1 MQRESHKDYLLIAR
15 YHCTTVN
22 PSENIWKASA
32 KSASQ
37 IHTRFQAN
45 EDSRKIRMSKYKEV
59 GIAVVEMNG
68 QTYVAEIYLN

>member
-1 MQRESHKDYLLIAR
+1 M
-15 YHCTTVN
+15 N